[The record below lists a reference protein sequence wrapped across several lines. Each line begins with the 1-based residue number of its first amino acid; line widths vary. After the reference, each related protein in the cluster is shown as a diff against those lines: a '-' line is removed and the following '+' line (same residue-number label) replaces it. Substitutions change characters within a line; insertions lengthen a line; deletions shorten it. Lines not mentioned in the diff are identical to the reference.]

1 MPRKFDKDEEKRELF
16 EADLGRLGTSLVY
29 LRLVQERV
37 NQAMQN
43 GQTPVLGPAVDD
55 LHRVASLIRDTQVSI
70 AKQKDGSHAA
80 H

>member
-1 MPRKFDKDEEKRELF
+1 MPRIHDTEERKRELY

-37 NQAMQN
+37 NQAIQN
-43 GQTPVLGPAVDD
+43 GQQIILAPAVDD
-55 LHRVASLIRDTQVSI
+55 LQRVAVLIRDTQVSI

-80 H
+80 Q